1 MRKRK
6 KERKTNEL
14 LMPHVIKYLIKEGC
28 RNTWH
33 NRLMALASVGVLVC
47 CLLLTGFSYL
57 IYVNVDNMF
66 QNAYEQNVIAVY
78 LNTDQTEEQ
87 VMEVGLTLR
96 NMENVAKAD
105 YLSKEEFLA
114 QYGDV
119 LQDETMNSFEG
130 DNNPLPDTYIVSM
143 TDLSLF
149 QQTVDRIAALPGVDE
164 VSYDANTA
172 AVLTRVR
179 QVVLAIGG
187 SVIIVLLSV
196 SLFIIVNTIKLT
208 VYSRRLEIYIMKS
221 VGATDSFVRF
231 PFVVEGV
238 LLGLIA
244 GGVGFGLIAA
254 VYRALV
260 STFVFSNPLLNL
272 VPFAQQWKPLLLGFL
287 AGGVLVG
294 VCGSIISM
302 SRYLK
307 QEGSMRI

>member
-1 MRKRK
+1 MAKNKKRC
-6 KERKTNEL
+6 TNEL

-78 LNTDQTEEQ
+78 LDTDQTEEQ
-87 VMEVGLTLR
+87 VMEIGLTLR
-96 NMENVAKAD
+96 SMENVAKAD

-119 LQDETMNSFEG
+119 LQDETMTSFEG
-130 DNNPLPDTYIVSM
+130 ENNPLPDTYIVSM

-149 QQTVDRIAALPGVDE
+149 QQTVDRITALPGVDE

-187 SVIIVLLSV
+187 SVILVLLAV

-294 VCGSIISM
+294 VCGSVISM

>member
-1 MRKRK
+1 MKLH
-6 KERKTNEL
+6 EL
-14 LMPHVIKYLIKEGC
+14 QYLIKEGC
-28 RNTWH
+28 RNTWQ

-57 IYVNVDNMF
+57 VFVNVDRMF

-78 LNTDQTEEQ
+78 LDSDQTDLQ
-87 VMEVGLTLR
+87 VAEIGITLR
-96 NMENVAKAD
+96 NMDNVARAD
-105 YLSKEEFLA
+105 FMSKEEFLA
-114 QYGDV
+114 LYGDA
-119 LQDETMNSFEG
+119 LQENTMASFEG

-143 TDLSLF
+143 KDLSLF
-149 QQTVDRIAALPGVDE
+149 QQTVDSIAALEGVEE

-172 AVLTRVR
+172 EILTRVR

-187 SVIIVLLSV
+187 SVIAVLLAV

-244 GGVGFGLIAA
+244 GSVGFTLIALL
-254 VYRALV
+254 YQTLLK
-260 STFVFSNPLLNL
+260 SFTFNNPLLTL
-272 VPFAQQWKPLLLGFL
+272 VPFAEQWRPLLLGFL
-287 AGGVLVG
+287 LGGVLVG
-294 VCGSIISM
+294 VCGSVISM
-302 SRYLK
+302 RKYLR
-307 QEGSMRI
+307 QEGGIGP

>member
-1 MRKRK
+1 MKLH
-6 KERKTNEL
+6 EL
-14 LMPHVIKYLIKEGC
+14 QYLIKEGC
-28 RNTWH
+28 RNTWQ

-57 IYVNVDNMF
+57 IFVNVDRMF

-78 LNTDQTEEQ
+78 LDSDQTDLQ
-87 VMEVGLTLR
+87 VAEIGITLR
-96 NMENVAKAD
+96 NMDNVARAD
-105 YLSKEEFLA
+105 FMSKEEFLA
-114 QYGDV
+114 LYGDA
-119 LQDETMNSFEG
+119 LQENTMASFEG

-143 TDLSLF
+143 KDLSLF
-149 QQTVDRIAALPGVDE
+149 QQTVDSIAALEGVEE

-172 AVLTRVR
+172 EILTRVR

-187 SVIIVLLSV
+187 SVIAVLLAV

-244 GGVGFGLIAA
+244 GSVGFTLIAML
-254 VYRALV
+254 YQTLLK
-260 STFVFSNPLLNL
+260 SFTFNNPLLTL
-272 VPFAQQWKPLLLGFL
+272 VPFAEQWRPLLLGFL
-287 AGGVLVG
+287 LGGVLV
-294 VCGSIISM
+294 VVVVLPPVV
-302 SRYLK
+302 YVPV
-307 QEGSMRI
+307 